1 MTTELLSYK
10 TMKRKI
16 FGTTILMTSLCLGTP
31 LRAENPEHVRQLLKT
46 KSCQECDL
54 SGANLSGLDLSSA
67 MLVGADLRGA
77 NLTRANLS
85 NANLTRANLTQ
96 ANFSQANLSQAY
108 LTNAN
113 LDRTN
118 LLGALLTGTKG
129 VPLINSPLA
138 EVALPSLRPFPP
150 LPQAPDLANSRPSIK
165 PLPVLP
171 TAPLSPSPKPIPSVP
186 NTAAVNPF
194 ALPNNVSQVSE
205 VRNYFQQRWQ
215 PPQGLTQNLEYI
227 LWLNADGSIQR
238 IIPLG
243 KVAADYLGRVN
254 IPSLG
259 ERFVSPL
266 QGELKP
272 KIRLVLIPNGQ
283 VQTFLEK
290 D

>member
-1 MTTELLSYK
+1 
-10 TMKRKI
+10 MKRKI
-16 FGTTILMTSLCLGTP
+16 FATAILLTPLCFATP
-31 LRAENPEHVRQLLKT
+31 LRAENPEQLRQLLKT

-54 SGANLSGLDLSSA
+54 SGANLSGLDLSFA
-67 MLVGADLRGA
+67 KLVGADLRGA
-77 NLTRANLS
+77 NLTKANLS
-85 NANLTRANLTQ
+85 NADLTRANLTQ
-96 ANFSQANLSQAY
+96 ANFSQANLTQAY

-129 VPLINSPLA
+129 VPIINPPLA
-138 EVALPSLRPFPP
+138 EVPLPSVRPLPP
-150 LPQAPDLANSRPSIK
+150 LPQAPNLANLRPSIK
-165 PLPVLP
+165 PLPLSVLP
-171 TAPLSPSPKPIPSVP
+171 TAPLSSSPKPTPSVP

-194 ALPNNVSQVSE
+194 SLPNNFSQVAE

-215 PPQGLTQNLEYI
+215 PPAGLTQNLEYI

-243 KVAADYLGRVN
+243 NAAVDYLDRVN
-254 IPSLG
+254 IPVPG